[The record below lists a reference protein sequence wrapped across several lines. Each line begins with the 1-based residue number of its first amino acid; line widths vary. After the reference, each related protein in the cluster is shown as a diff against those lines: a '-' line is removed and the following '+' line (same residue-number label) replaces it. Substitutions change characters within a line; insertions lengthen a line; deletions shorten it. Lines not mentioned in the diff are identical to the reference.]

1 MGFEPTNQRVLLTP
15 AVIVRAKYFFFM
27 NFAQNYFLKNSTVGL
42 KYSWQI
48 YFANNY
54 FLSIQIVNT
63 NEVEEIKL
71 NEEKTDFLSV

>member
-1 MGFEPTNQRVLLTP
+1 MSEQN
-15 AVIVRAKYFFFM
+15 IFFM
-27 NFAQNYFLKNSTVGL
+27 NFAQKYFLKNSTVGL

-54 FLSIQIVNT
+54 FLSIQIVT
-63 NEVEEIKL
+63 KSDKVKL